1 MSFYKPSKTASPRNR
16 ERQDGSAYII
26 ALMVLVVLT
35 VLGLGLALITQTEMQ
50 IGSNERTLQRVFYAA
65 DSGLDTSA
73 ARALVD
79 RNLGSTTFT
88 FTDPDAITMFNIRH
102 EVLVSP
108 FYPIMT
114 APCNLCEIN
123 NAGEYQGSGM
133 QKVNFGVTARAERLV
148 ATNPDPQARKM
159 LSTLIEVQP
168 YDLNPEDLAPLN
180 DPAALELLVF

>member
-1 MSFYKPSKTASPRNR
+1 MTHETNSERTRQTGRTA
-16 ERQDGSAYII
+16 EGGSAYII

-50 IGSNERTLQRVFYAA
+50 IGANERTLQRVFYSAE
-65 DSGLDTSA
+65 SGLDTST

-79 RNLGSTTFT
+79 RNLSTITYTFR
-88 FTDPDAITMFNIRH
+88 DPDAAAIFNIRH
-102 EVLVSP
+102 EVLLSP

-123 NAGEYQGSGM
+123 NAGEYQGGGM
-133 QKVNFGVTARAERLV
+133 QKVNFALTARADRLLG
-148 ATNPDPQARKM
+148 TNPDPQSRKM

-168 YDLNPEDLAPLN
+168 YDLNPGDLAPL
-180 DPAALELLVF
+180 DDEDALQLLAF